1 MKKQTYQKPEMR
13 VVQFQY
19 QQTLLSGSNKGYE
32 VIGTDPPNTPAGA
45 RQHDDWGDE

>member
-1 MKKQTYQKPEMR
+1 MKKNYQKPAMR

-19 QQTLLSGSNKGYE
+19 RHQLLADSNKGYA